1 MDHATDVSAHLGSL
15 QRPRFIGAGGPAL
28 SRGRDKHVI
37 AVLVVPDGMPLE
49 LLVTEAVFG
58 APIKAIA
65 DIMGTSYD
73 SPYEVVLCGEARRH
87 RLARNVDM
95 GDLAPLDTLAE
106 ADTVLVPGIAEPLA
120 PRGHAVLQSVRTAY
134 DAGARVVSMCG
145 GAFILGQAGVL
156 DGRRAT
162 THWLLAPEF
171 RRLFPR
177 VRLDVDRLYI
187 DDPPVHTSG
196 GIFAATDLA
205 LHILALDC
213 GQVAANDA
221 SRLLV
226 SAPHRSGGQAQFIKD
241 SMRRSDT
248 SEMDPVLGWIRENL
262 GGPLTLGRIAA
273 QAHLSERTLVRKF
286 RAATGTSVLEWVIR
300 ERLNRAKVLLEATDF
315 PVGEVAMMSGFG
327 STESMRRQFEKSV
340 GTTAGAYRRTFRT
353 GPGEGRAA
361 GF

>member
-1 MDHATDVSAHLGSL
+1 MDHATEVSVHVGSSD
-15 QRPRFIGAGGPAL
+15 RPRSTGGSGPAL
-28 SRGRDKHVI
+28 SRARSKHVI
-37 AVLVVPDGMPLE
+37 AILVVPDSLPLE
-49 LLVTEAVFG
+49 LLITQAVFG
-58 APIKAIA
+58 PPIRAIA
-65 DIMGTSYD
+65 DIMGISSD
-73 SPYEVVLCGEARRH
+73 SPYEIVLCGQAPRH
-87 RLARNVDM
+87 RLATNVDM
-95 GDLAPLDTLAE
+95 GELAPLDTLVE

-120 PRGHAVLQSVRTAY
+120 TRDDALLQSVRAAH

-171 RRLFPR
+171 RRLFPQ
-177 VRLDVDRLYI
+177 VRLDVDQLYI

-196 GIFAATDLA
+196 GNFAATDLA

-221 SRLLV
+221 SRLLL

-241 SMRRSDT
+241 SMRLSDT
-248 SEMDPVLGWIRENL
+248 SEMEPILEWIRVNL

-286 RAATGTSVLEWVIR
+286 RAATGTSVLGWVIR
-300 ERLNRAKVLLEATDF
+300 ERLNRAKALLEATDF
-315 PVGEVAMMSGFG
+315 PVGEVGSCRGSGRPRACAG
-327 STESMRRQFEKSV
+327 SSRSR
-340 GTTAGAYRRTFRT
+340 
-353 GPGEGRAA
+353 
-361 GF
+361 

>member
-1 MDHATDVSAHLGSL
+1 M
-15 QRPRFIGAGGPAL
+15 
-28 SRGRDKHVI
+28 
-37 AVLVVPDGMPLE
+37 
-49 LLVTEAVFG
+49 
-58 APIKAIA
+58 
-65 DIMGTSYD
+65 
-73 SPYEVVLCGEARRH
+73 
-87 RLARNVDM
+87 
-95 GDLAPLDTLAE
+95 APLDTLAE

-120 PRGHAVLQSVRTAY
+120 PRGDAVLQSVRTAH

-171 RRLFPR
+171 RRLFPQ

-187 DDPPVHTSG
+187 DDPPVHTP
-196 GIFAATDLA
+196 AASSPRLTSRCTFWRWTADRSRRMNQQTA
-205 LHILALDC
+205 RQRAAPFGWAGAVHQGLD
-213 GQVAANDA
+213 AAE
-221 SRLLV
+221 RHL
-226 SAPHRSGGQAQFIKD
+226 R
-241 SMRRSDT
+241 M
-248 SEMDPVLGWIRENL
+248 EPVLEWIRENL

-315 PVGEVAMMSGFG
+315 PVGEVAVMSGFG

-353 GPGEGRAA
+353 GRGDGRAA
-361 GF
+361 G